1 MPIYA
6 QSYRRY
12 EALEPRTRLRFG
24 PITRAAV
31 LRLARRRAL
40 LLLLAVAWIPLVV
53 RVVQVVL
60 VSRYPEVAHF
70 APIGAGLFGD
80 FLGWQV
86 YFALFLAVF
95 GGAGLVAEDLRTGG
109 IVVYLSRPLTRR
121 DYVLGKLG
129 LLLALSLAVTL
140 APALVLY
147 VISLGLAPG
156 VFLRLGLL
164 WLGPAIVVHSLVIS
178 LAIGLPLLAA
188 SALTHRAWVAGV
200 GFFAAV
206 IALRLAH
213 AIVASALD
221 APSAVLLSLPGALDV
236 LGGALFGSGAAGAV
250 HWTAALGVLIAVCGG
265 ALLVLRTRIRAVE
278 IVR

>member
-12 EALEPRTRLRFG
+12 EAHEPRTRLRFW
-24 PITRAAV
+24 PIMREAV

-40 LLLLAVAWIPLVV
+40 LLLLAVAWIHLVV
-53 RVVQVVL
+53 RILQVVL
-60 VSRYPEVAHF
+60 VSRFPEVGSF

-80 FLGWQV
+80 FLGLQV
-86 YFALFLAVF
+86 YFALFLSVF

-121 DYVLGKLG
+121 DYLLGKLG
-129 LLLALSLAVTL
+129 VLLALSLSATL
-140 APALVLY
+140 VPALVLY

-156 VFLRLGLL
+156 TFLRLGLL
-164 WLGPAIVVHSLVIS
+164 WLAPAIVVHSLIIS

-188 SALTHRAWVAGV
+188 SALTRRAWVAGV

-206 IALRLAH
+206 ITLGLAH
-213 AIVASALD
+213 PIVARALD
-221 APSAVLLSLPGALDV
+221 APAAVLLSLTGALGV
-236 LGGALFGSGAAGAV
+236 LGGALFGTSQAGSP
-250 HWTAALGVLIAVCGG
+250 HWTAALGVLTIVGGG
-265 ALLVLRTRIRAVE
+265 ALLVLRARIRAVE